1 MRDRGQL
8 VLIAAV
14 VVALAFVPVLF
25 AYLQFGYAGDAS
37 AMTARDDTGAATV
50 AALDRSV
57 DTATPLLAQQYA
69 WGARSQAVAAYRDA
83 LDTRIDGIT
92 DGTLAAGGAVIVA
105 YDADGAAAYAGAH
118 CPSGVGRA
126 FGPCEAHD
134 GVVVQERDG
143 RAHVVAVAVDVTVV
157 TGGSETRLSVV
168 VERAG

>member
-57 DTATPLLAQQYA
+57 DTAAPLLAQQYA
-69 WGARSQAVAAYRDA
+69 WGARSRAVAAYRDA
-83 LDTRIDGIT
+83 LDARIDGIT
-92 DGTLAAGGAVIVA
+92 DGTLAAGGAVVVA
-105 YDADGAAAYAGAH
+105 YDADGAAAYARAH

-126 FGPCEAHD
+126 FGSCEAHD

-143 RAHVVAVAVDVTVV
+143 RTHIVAVAVEVTVV
-157 TGGSETRLSVV
+157 TGGSETHLSVV